1 MQKKLS
7 KPPYRAE
14 NNIWLTEALFY
25 EKSIEKPEDRRP
37 YEPVFSLY
45 DDRPG
50 LINART
56 TFVSLRDPTGR
67 KWALTY
73 LGDWNHWLRL
83 MKCPWFREAVEIWIT
98 ELNQQFKSE
107 AISVAYEIMK
117 GENGA
122 QALAAAKFL
131 SSEEW
136 DKQTKGRPSK
146 AALEGQLKKAAQ
158 ALSVEDEDLKRIG
171 LKVINGGKGAN

>member
-1 MQKKLS
+1 MRKLI
-7 KPPYRAE
+7 KPPYRGE
-14 NNIWLTEALFY
+14 NNIWLTESLFY
-25 EKSIEKPEDRRP
+25 ERSINRTKDAMAC
-37 YEPVFSLY
+37 EPVFSLY
-45 DDRPG
+45 EDRPG

-56 TFVSLRDPTGR
+56 TFVNLRDPTGR

-83 MKCPWFREAVEIWIT
+83 MKCSWFREAYDAWIA

-107 AISVAYEIMK
+107 AITRVYAILQ
-117 GENGA
+117 GDNGA

-131 SSEEW
+131 ASEEW
-136 DKQTKGRPSK
+136 EKKSRGRPSK
-146 AALEGQLKKAAQ
+146 AEMDGELKRAAQ
-158 ALSVEDEDLKRIG
+158 ALTVEDEDLKRIG

>member
-1 MQKKLS
+1 MTQKGGA
-7 KPPYRAE
+7 PYRGV
-14 NNIWLTEALFY
+14 NNMWLTEAIFY
-25 EKSIEKPEDRRP
+25 ERSIEKPVAYRSR
-37 YEPVFSLY
+37 EPVFSLY
-45 DDRPG
+45 DDRSG

-56 TFVSLRDPTGR
+56 TFVNLRDPTGR

-83 MKCPWFREAVEIWIT
+83 IKCNWFREAYDIWIV

-107 AISVAYEIMK
+107 AVAVAYEIMK

-131 SSEEW
+131 TSEEY
-136 DKQTKGRPSK
+136 DKQTRGRPSK
-146 AALEGQLKKAAQ
+146 QTLEGELKKAAQ
-158 ALSVEDEDLKRIG
+158 ALTVEDEDLARIG
-171 LKVINGGKGAN
+171 LKVINGGKVA

>member
-1 MQKKLS
+1 MTRKID
-7 KPPYRAE
+7 KPPYRGE
-14 NNIWLTEALFY
+14 NNIWLTEAIFY
-25 EKSIEKPEDRRP
+25 ERAIEKPRDKWAC
-37 YEPVFSLY
+37 EPVFSLY
-45 DDRPG
+45 EDRPG

-56 TFVSLRDPTGR
+56 TFVNLRDPTGR

-83 MKCPWFREAVEIWIT
+83 MKCPWFREAYDTWIS
-98 ELNQQFKSE
+98 ELNLQFKSE
-107 AISVAYEIMK
+107 AISKVYEILH

-136 DKQTKGRPSK
+136 DKKARGRPSK
-146 AALEGQLKKAAQ
+146 AELDGELKRAAQ